1 MKKVLFSALLVAG
14 LGVLLSSCTKYKD
27 QRKAVS
33 GFAKVYCDESFKNI
47 LEQEIQ
53 IFQYQYPQS
62 DVMARYMSES
72 AALDSLLNDNVDLII
87 TQKDLTQDQRRYLAS
102 KNRAYR
108 SRMIA
113 VDAVA
118 LIVNKNCDID
128 GLSMQELSDLM
139 TGKYRTWGKI
149 VPTKMRNDSIRLLFD
164 GNASGVIHYAK
175 EKFLKGKDF
184 TFPVYSA
191 KSSEEVFQ
199 LVEKNRN
206 AIGFVGVSW
215 IADDMGESQKSDE
228 ERFKQLNKS
237 EQETEP
243 SAIDFTDRV
252 KVLRV
257 RKMDKVEGVKPY
269 QAYIADGSYPLFRKI
284 YAIDAAPPGTPAH
297 QFYVFLTGVI
307 GQKIILQTGI
317 MPGAEPV
324 RIVDVSN

>member
-1 MKKVLFSALLVAG
+1 MNKFVLSILLVATMG
-14 LGVLLSSCTKYKD
+14 IFAGCTKYKD
-27 QRKAVS
+27 QKKAVS

-47 LEQEIQ
+47 LEQEIS
-53 IFQYQYPQS
+53 IFEYQYPQS
-62 DVMARYMSES
+62 NVMARYISES
-72 AALDSLLNDNVDLII
+72 AALDSLLNKNVDLII
-87 TQKDLTQDQRRYLAS
+87 TQKDLTQDQKRYLAS

-118 LIVNKNCDID
+118 LVVNKNSDID
-128 GLSMQELSDLM
+128 ELSMQELTDLM

-149 VPTKMRNDSIRLLFD
+149 VPTKLRNDSVKLLFD
-164 GNASGVIHYAK
+164 GNASGVIHYMK

-184 TFPVYSA
+184 SFPVYSA
-191 KSSEEVFQ
+191 KSTEEVFQ

-215 IADDMGESQKSDE
+215 IADDMGESAKSNE

-243 SAIDFTDRV
+243 TAIDFTSRV
-252 KVLRV
+252 KVLKVRSMDRV
-257 RKMDKVEGVKPY
+257 QGVKPY

-284 YAIDAAPPGTPAH
+284 YAIDAAYPGSPSH
-297 QFYVFLTGVI
+297 QFFVFLTGVI
-307 GQKIILQTGI
+307 GQKIILQTGV

>member
-1 MKKVLFSALLVAG
+1 MKKF
-14 LGVLLSSCTKYKD
+14 LLSAVALATLGLLSTGCTKYKD
-27 QRKAVS
+27 QQKAVS
-33 GFAKVYCDESFKNI
+33 GFAKVYCDESFRNI
-47 LEQEIQ
+47 LEQEIA
-53 IFQYQYPQS
+53 IFEYQYPQS
-62 DVMARYMSES
+62 NVMARYMSES

-87 TQKDLTQDQRRYLAS
+87 TQKDLTQDQKRYLAA

-128 GLSMQELSDLM
+128 ELSMQELTDLM
-139 TGKYRTWGKI
+139 TGKHRTWGKI

-175 EKFLKGKDF
+175 EKFLGGKEF

-215 IADDMGESQKSDE
+215 IADDMGESQKNE
-228 ERFKQLNKS
+228 ETRFKELNKS

-243 SAIDFTDRV
+243 SAIDFTNRV
-252 KVLRV
+252 KVLKVRSMDRV
-257 RKMDKVEGVKPY
+257 TGVKPY

-284 YAIDAAPPGTPAH
+284 YAIDAAHPGMPAH
-297 QFYVFLTGVI
+297 QFFVFLTGVI

-324 RIVDVSN
+324 RVVDVSK

>member
-1 MKKVLFSALLVAG
+1 
-14 LGVLLSSCTKYKD
+14 
-27 QRKAVS
+27 
-33 GFAKVYCDESFKNI
+33 
-47 LEQEIQ
+47 
-53 IFQYQYPQS
+53 
-62 DVMARYMSES
+62 
-72 AALDSLLNDNVDLII
+72 
-87 TQKDLTQDQRRYLAS
+87 
-102 KNRAYR
+102 
-108 SRMIA
+108 
-113 VDAVA
+113 
-118 LIVNKNCDID
+118 
-128 GLSMQELSDLM
+128 
-139 TGKYRTWGKI
+139 
-149 VPTKMRNDSIRLLFD
+149 MR
-164 GNASGVIHYAK
+164 
-175 EKFLKGKDF
+175 
-184 TFPVYSA
+184 
-191 KSSEEVFQ
+191 
-199 LVEKNRN
+199 KNRN

-215 IADDMGESQKSDE
+215 IADDMGESQKTDE

>member
-1 MKKVLFSALLVAG
+1 MKKIYILLSLAFA
-14 LGVLLSSCTKYKD
+14 VLLGIPSCTKYKD
-27 QRKAVS
+27 QKQAVS

-47 LEQEIQ
+47 LDQEID

-72 AALDSLLNDNVDLII
+72 VALDSLLTGNVDLII
-87 TQKDLTQDQRRYLAS
+87 TQKDLTQDQKRYLAS

-108 SRMIA
+108 SQMIA

-118 LIVNKNCDID
+118 LIVNKHSDID
-128 GLSMQELSDLM
+128 ELSMQELSDLM

-149 VPTKMRNDSIRLLFD
+149 VPTKMRNDSIKLLFD

-175 EKFLKGKDF
+175 DKFLKGKDF
-184 TFPVYSA
+184 SFPVYSA

-215 IADDMGESQKSDE
+215 IADDMGESQKSDK

-237 EQETEP
+237 EQETAP
-243 SAIDFTDRV
+243 TAIDFTDRV

-257 RKMDKVEGVKPY
+257 RSMDRVTGVQPY

-284 YAIDAAPPGTPAH
+284 YAIDASHPGTPAH
-297 QFYVFLTGVI
+297 QFYVFLTSVI

-317 MPGAEPV
+317 MPGAEPI

>member
-1 MKKVLFSALLVAG
+1 
-14 LGVLLSSCTKYKD
+14 
-27 QRKAVS
+27 
-33 GFAKVYCDESFKNI
+33 
-47 LEQEIQ
+47 
-53 IFQYQYPQS
+53 
-62 DVMARYMSES
+62 MARYMSES

-87 TQKDLTQDQRRYLAS
+87 TQKDLTQDQKRYLAS

-128 GLSMQELSDLM
+128 ELSMQELSDLM

-215 IADDMGESQKSDE
+215 IADDMGESQKTDE

-284 YAIDAAPPGTPAH
+284 YAIDAASPGTPAH

>member
-1 MKKVLFSALLVAG
+1 MNKFVLSILLVATMG
-14 LGVLLSSCTKYKD
+14 IFAGCTKYKD
-27 QRKAVS
+27 QKKAVS

-47 LEQEIQ
+47 LEQEIS
-53 IFQYQYPQS
+53 IFEYQYPQS
-62 DVMARYMSES
+62 NVMARYMSES
-72 AALDSLLNDNVDLII
+72 AALDSLLNKNVDLII
-87 TQKDLTQDQRRYLAS
+87 TQKDLTQDQKRYLAS

-118 LIVNKNCDID
+118 LIVNKNSDID
-128 GLSMQELSDLM
+128 ELSMQELTDLM

-149 VPTKMRNDSIRLLFD
+149 VPTKLRNDSVKLLFD
-164 GNASGVIHYAK
+164 GNASGVIHYMK

-184 TFPVYSA
+184 SFPVYSA
-191 KSSEEVFQ
+191 KSTEEVFQ

-215 IADDMGESQKSDE
+215 IADDMGESAKSNE

-243 SAIDFTDRV
+243 TAIDFTSRV
-252 KVLRV
+252 KVLKVRSMDRV
-257 RKMDKVEGVKPY
+257 QGVKPY

-284 YAIDAAPPGTPAH
+284 YAIDAAYPGSPSH
-297 QFYVFLTGVI
+297 
-307 GQKIILQTGI
+307 
-317 MPGAEPV
+317 
-324 RIVDVSN
+324 

>member
-1 MKKVLFSALLVAG
+1 MKKLLLSMLLVASLG
-14 LGVLLSSCTKYKD
+14 LITSSCTKYKD
-27 QRKAVS
+27 QQKAVS

-47 LEQEIQ
+47 LEQEIE

-72 AALDSLLNDNVDLII
+72 DALDSLLNKNVDLII
-87 TQKDLTQDQRRYLAS
+87 TQKDLTQEQKTYLAK

-118 LIVNKNCDID
+118 LIVNKDCDID
-128 GLSMQELSDLM
+128 ELSMQELTDLM

-149 VPTKMRNDSIRLLFD
+149 VPTKMRNDSIKLLFD

-175 EKFLKGKDF
+175 EKFLNGKDF
-184 TFPVYSA
+184 SFPVYSA

-206 AIGFVGVSW
+206 AIGFVGASW
-215 IADDMGESQKSDE
+215 IADDMGESKKSQE
-228 ERFKQLNKS
+228 QRFKELNKS

-243 SAIDFTDRV
+243 TAIDFTSRV
-252 KVLRV
+252 KVLKVRSMDRV
-257 RKMDKVEGVKPY
+257 QGVKPY

-284 YAIDAAPPGTPAH
+284 YAIDAAHPGTPAH
-297 QFYVFLTGVI
+297 QFFVFLTGVI

-324 RIVDVSN
+324 RVVDVSK

>member
-87 TQKDLTQDQRRYLAS
+87 TQKDLTQDQKRYLAS

-128 GLSMQELSDLM
+128 ELSMQELSDLM

-206 AIGFVGVSW
+206 AIGFCGREL
-215 IADDMGESQKSDE
+215 DCRRHG
-228 ERFKQLNKS
+228 
-237 EQETEP
+237 
-243 SAIDFTDRV
+243 
-252 KVLRV
+252 
-257 RKMDKVEGVKPY
+257 
-269 QAYIADGSYPLFRKI
+269 
-284 YAIDAAPPGTPAH
+284 
-297 QFYVFLTGVI
+297 
-307 GQKIILQTGI
+307 
-317 MPGAEPV
+317 
-324 RIVDVSN
+324 